1 MGKGE
6 NLAVGLRIWINKKFK
21 GITNISGKSTNNKFF
36 LLYLFFSIL
45 NLLLLIFC
53 ILSLLILIVL
63 SNLFYIKVWPKKKGK
78 LHRKSSKRLRREE
91 VVNEKRIKQ

>member
-36 LLYLFFSIL
+36 LLYLFLSIL

-53 ILSLLILIVL
+53 ILSLL
-63 SNLFYIKVWPKKKGK
+63 NLDCSLKSFLYKSVAKKKKENCIEKVVKDWGGK
-78 LHRKSSKRLRREE
+78 K
-91 VVNEKRIKQ
+91 